1 MNNFIELENNNEKYL
16 VNPDNIV
23 AIKESSIDEN
33 HSVIF
38 TTNGYEIL
46 VKGKYNHI
54 IDTAFRK
61 TKAVRAFETVIS
73 QTNMDADTYSRC
85 MEKFTKLIE
94 DETN

>member
-23 AIKESSIDEN
+23 AIRESSIDEN
-33 HSVIF
+33 HSVIL

-73 QTNMDADTYSRC
+73 QTNMDADTYARC
-85 MEKFTKLIE
+85 LEKFTKLIE
-94 DETN
+94 DDRN